1 MNKDIVM
8 QLYLYFY
15 KVGGIAVS
23 HPMPKDLKEDDRFFG
38 INFMDLHLTK
48 RGLIY
53 NGGVTLFSVAILKIF
68 ENVPVFLFLL
78 LGLNI
83 AVYPLGQFRTKKNAF
98 ESGNLR
104 YDDYLKKKLNYYR
117 KKSIYLRRL

>member
-48 RGLIY
+48 KGLIY
-53 NGGVTLFSVAILKIF
+53 NGGVTL
-68 ENVPVFLFLL
+68 
-78 LGLNI
+78 
-83 AVYPLGQFRTKKNAF
+83 Y
-98 ESGNLR
+98 
-104 YDDYLKKKLNYYR
+104 
-117 KKSIYLRRL
+117 

>member
-1 MNKDIVM
+1 M
-8 QLYLYFY
+8 
-15 KVGGIAVS
+15 S

-48 RGLIY
+48 KGLIY

-104 YDDYLKKKLNYYR
+104 YDDYLKKKFNYYR